1 MSLYELNIP
10 LTSIIYRR
18 DFENEFAELRGLS
31 VQAIGT
37 DEHSVLLF
45 GELTNGPLYS
55 LLIGSSDC
63 VYMEYYYAKLEDIIK
78 ATVDL
83 QISRWVRFKHVP
95 PYLSEKNLKI
105 ILRNRIGRK
114 LC

>member
-45 GELTNGPLYS
+45 GELNTGPLYS
-55 LLIGSSDC
+55 LLI
-63 VYMEYYYAKLEDIIK
+63 
-78 ATVDL
+78 
-83 QISRWVRFKHVP
+83 
-95 PYLSEKNLKI
+95 
-105 ILRNRIGRK
+105 
-114 LC
+114 

>member
-45 GELTNGPLYS
+45 GELNTGPLYS
-55 LLIGSSDC
+55 LLIESS
-63 VYMEYYYAKLEDIIK
+63 
-78 ATVDL
+78 
-83 QISRWVRFKHVP
+83 Q
-95 PYLSEKNLKI
+95 NL
-105 ILRNRIGRK
+105 RI
-114 LC
+114 